1 MMKLTNITIRIPI
14 SDLHDSHSVI
24 LLESMTITPL

>member
-1 MMKLTNITIRIPI
+1 MMKLTNITIRILT
-14 SDLHDSHSVI
+14 SDLQDSHSVI